1 MNRKKEHW
9 EEIPLYAKAIEI
21 LDIVKHITKIIDD
34 TPIKEFNDEMILT
47 YAQFMMENALI
58 IPGKI
63 AGVSDEDMLYD
74 INMENAAI
82 IRKAAKE
89 ILTNMIGIYMC
100 GFKESDYLQLL
111 HNEIEAFRILFA
123 EWVKTFDE
131 WNYVIDRWG
140 LFNPPGINY
149 DDHNPDEDLPFNAED
164 YLDDI

>member
-1 MNRKKEHW
+1 
-9 EEIPLYAKAIEI
+9 
-21 LDIVKHITKIIDD
+21 
-34 TPIKEFNDEMILT
+34 
-47 YAQFMMENALI
+47 
-58 IPGKI
+58 
-63 AGVSDEDMLYD
+63 
-74 INMENAAI
+74 
-82 IRKAAKE
+82 
-89 ILTNMIGIYMC
+89 MIGISMC